1 MAGPPRQP
9 RYPLEPLAALC
20 RARHHPANETHN
32 TDTMTS
38 IGIVIA
44 VTGTDAAVVHR
55 WNRRGGIP
63 EVSADRVAVALGLHP
78 INIWPNWGQR
88 VEPEVAPRH
97 LRAVS

>member
-1 MAGPPRQP
+1 
-9 RYPLEPLAALC
+9 
-20 RARHHPANETHN
+20 
-32 TDTMTS
+32 MTS

-44 VTGTDAAVVHR
+44 VTGTDRSLVHR
-55 WNRRGGIP
+55 WNRAGGVP

-88 VEPEVAPRH
+88 IGEPEPERH